1 MSPNLIRTLRYVYQG
16 MTVVEVVLGMAVVEV
31 ALGMTVVEVAL
42 GTAGELRE
50 VLWGPVG

>member
-1 MSPNLIRTLRYVYQG
+1 MSPNLIRTLRYAYQD

-31 ALGMTVVEVAL
+31 ALGM
-42 GTAGELRE
+42 AGELRE

>member
-1 MSPNLIRTLRYVYQG
+1 
-16 MTVVEVVLGMAVVEV
+16 MTVAEVVLGMAVVEV

-42 GTAGELRE
+42 GMAGELRE

>member
-1 MSPNLIRTLRYVYQG
+1 

-42 GTAGELRE
+42 GMAGELRE

>member
-1 MSPNLIRTLRYVYQG
+1 

-31 ALGMTVVEVAL
+31 ALGMAVVEVAL
-42 GTAGELRE
+42 GMAGELRE